1 MDSSPARRN
10 THRYPAEA
18 PLLLLRNATLAPRSR
33 RAVNG
38 ALAAY
43 AASLRG
49 TGPLTHTL
57 VLWLQQYLPS
67 IAAHFLQMDA
77 EEEEEELEDEGEVT
91 ERQYEAEYQPEV
103 GHLGR
108 TYMRTDERAATE
120 AMEEERRRQRIE
132 LLRSLL
138 DGTAAAPPAVEV
150 WANHSFP
157 RSSRRWGS
165 LPRHRLLPRP
175 SSEPDP
181 EALLTNRLAP
191 TGPLMFTPGWLGLC
205 RCFNLTGGGEEA
217 EASSATQAQ
226 ASVHRQAIRLARA
239 HTASGP
245 RRHAGGAQGG
255 VRGETLPGG
264 GAGADAAARSADEGA
279 ETARE
284 PAASRRRRQATATA
298 TAAATALRKRTGKG
312 ATASGAQAR
321 CQLAS

>member
-1 MDSSPARRN
+1 MAKQIPRPAK

-77 EEEEEELEDEGEVT
+77 AEEEEEDEVVEEEVT
-91 ERQYEAEYQPEV
+91 ERQDEAEYQPQV

-120 AMEEERRRQRIE
+120 ATEEERRRQRID

-138 DGTAAAPPAVEV
+138 GGTAAAPPAVEV
-150 WANHSFP
+150 RTVHSHPLPDGGISAHIARIGREPLHLSLSFP
-157 RSSRRWGS
+157 
-165 LPRHRLLPRP
+165 
-175 SSEPDP
+175 
-181 EALLTNRLAP
+181 
-191 TGPLMFTPGWLGLC
+191 TP
-205 RCFNLTGGGEEA
+205 
-217 EASSATQAQ
+217 
-226 ASVHRQAIRLARA
+226 
-239 HTASGP
+239 
-245 RRHAGGAQGG
+245 
-255 VRGETLPGG
+255 
-264 GAGADAAARSADEGA
+264 
-279 ETARE
+279 
-284 PAASRRRRQATATA
+284 
-298 TAAATALRKRTGKG
+298 
-312 ATASGAQAR
+312 
-321 CQLAS
+321 